1 MAEITRILC
10 PVDLSEFSHHALD
23 HARALAQWYEADIT
37 VLHVFTVPVPFTPTP
52 GMAEAYPP
60 LPLPQPQEIAEEV
73 RRFCGLGD
81 GGHDARVT
89 VVVKEGAAA
98 KEIVR
103 HAETLPADLLVM
115 GTHGR
120 GGFEQLFLGSVTEKV
135 LRSTH
140 VPVLTVPPPVER
152 VETVLYKTIL
162 CPTEFS
168 DPSTRALEYALTLAE
183 ETDARVILL
192 HVIEGLADDS
202 RLISE
207 ASHFSVPEY
216 YAHLEREARARLKA
230 ALPEEARVWCHP
242 EERVVFGKA
251 YRVILQVAE
260 ELKADLIVMGV
271 HGKGTLNRRLFG
283 STTHHVIREA
293 PCPVLTL
300 RG

>member
-1 MAEITRILC
+1 MVEIKRILC

-23 HARALAQWYEADIT
+23 HARALAQWYDADIT
-37 VLHVFTVPVPFTPTP
+37 VLNVFTVPLPLTPTP
-52 GMAEAYPP
+52 GIAEAYPP
-60 LPLPQPQEIAEEV
+60 LPFPQTQEIADEV
-73 RRFCGLGD
+73 RRFCGLVD
-81 GGHDARVT
+81 GRQDARVT
-89 VVVKEGAAA
+89 VVVIEGTPA

-120 GGFEQLFLGSVTEKV
+120 GGFERLFLGSVTEKV

-140 VPVLTVPPPVER
+140 APVLTVPRPVQR

-183 ETDARVILL
+183 ETDARLIML
-192 HVIEGLADDS
+192 HVIEGVIDPSQL
-202 RLISE
+202 RE
-207 ASHFSVPEY
+207 VSHFSVPEY
-216 YAHLEREARARLKA
+216 TAHIEREARARLKS

-251 YRVILQVAE
+251 SRVILQVAE
-260 ELKADLIVMGV
+260 ELNADLIVMGV
-271 HGKGTLNRRLFG
+271 HGKGALNRRLFG

-293 PCPVLTL
+293 RCPVLTL